1 MGEQFRRAMTTV
13 DIFEIDQPN
22 VKMELD
28 VFRLS
33 IAKNSAGQKDV
44 NLMELASNLNL
55 INQVLIG
62 MTEMTQKRIQLL
74 ARVGEEA
81 YYDGKYFEENMNL
94 NKGPNSK
101 GYDELLTECQEVST
115 FNVCTSYFRE
125 QNQELLIPN
134 FDINDTEKIT
144 IKEYAPKIF
153 RNIRRKFIREK
164 DLFDSF
170 VPNKNMDAIHNFKTG
185 GGKSPSFFFFSQ
197 NKMLMLKTMKK
208 SEKDIMLNNG
218 NFLLHYFQHL
228 MEDTNN

>member
-1 MGEQFRRAMTTV
+1 
-13 DIFEIDQPN
+13 
-22 VKMELD
+22 
-28 VFRLS
+28 
-33 IAKNSAGQKDV
+33 
-44 NLMELASNLNL
+44 MELASNLNL

-81 YYDGKYFEENMNL
+81 FYDGKYFEENMNL

-153 RNIRRKFIREK
+153 RNIRRKFIRE
-164 DLFDSF
+164 
-170 VPNKNMDAIHNFKTG
+170 
-185 GGKSPSFFFFSQ
+185 
-197 NKMLMLKTMKK
+197 
-208 SEKDIMLNNG
+208 
-218 NFLLHYFQHL
+218 
-228 MEDTNN
+228 